1 MNRAETEDGS
11 YASARNRKLL
21 TEWAAK
27 AGESEYAEPA
37 LNPCQTTA
45 FEFFTD
51 DELEDRAHPATSPPA
66 FKLCDRLP
74 TPARAVPIALALM
87 EPSTLSSFLFR

>member
-21 TEWAAK
+21 
-27 AGESEYAEPA
+27 AGLGLKSGENEYAEPA

-45 FEFFTD
+45 YAFFTGD
-51 DELEDRAHPATSPPA
+51 QLVDWDA
-66 FKLCDRLP
+66 
-74 TPARAVPIALALM
+74 AVVTKPLA
-87 EPSTLSSFLFR
+87 SACSSG

>member
-27 AGESEYAEPA
+27 AGENEYAEPA

-51 DELEDRAHPATSPPA
+51 DELQ
-66 FKLCDRLP
+66 
-74 TPARAVPIALALM
+74 
-87 EPSTLSSFLFR
+87 

>member
-21 TEWAAK
+21 AAWAAK
-27 AGESEYAEPA
+27 AGENEYAEPA

-51 DELEDRAHPATSPPA
+51 DQLGLTTHHFS
-66 FKLCDRLP
+66 RLP
-74 TPARAVPIALALM
+74 REVA
-87 EPSTLSSFLFR
+87 EG

>member
-21 TEWAAK
+21 
-27 AGESEYAEPA
+27 AGLGLKPGENEYAEPA

-51 DELEDRAHPATSPPA
+51 DQRPGAPDPVLHPDGSQ
-66 FKLCDRLP
+66 
-74 TPARAVPIALALM
+74 
-87 EPSTLSSFLFR
+87 S

>member
-21 TEWAAK
+21 
-27 AGESEYAEPA
+27 AGLGLKPGENEYAEPA

-45 FEFFTD
+45 YAFFAGDYLVGGGT
-51 DELEDRAHPATSPPA
+51 HPGSGLPVIYEGARITADLILQDLGVSAEAPA
-66 FKLCDRLP
+66 F
-74 TPARAVPIALALM
+74 A
-87 EPSTLSSFLFR
+87 